1 MQKKN
6 NQEQSKYNAVWLSHS
21 SVGDYLKCPR
31 LYYLK
36 NVWKNKNGRKVN
48 TVSPHMSLG
57 SAVHQVIEPLA
68 NLKVEERLEKIN
80 NPISNLIDTYNSVWK
95 KFSGIMGGFENPEQ
109 EGEFKRRGEKMI
121 KNVSENLGPIK
132 NKTVKFYNGD
142 FIPNIYL
149 SEADNIIL
157 CGLVDWVEYVEK
169 DDTLRVIDF
178 KTGRNEEKEDSYQLP
193 IYKILVESLQKRKVS
208 GGAYWYLDKDKFP
221 VNKELLDEDIEEVK
235 NELLKIGL
243 EIKKLKS
250 PLPPLGKGGPAPNIE
265 GNFVCIYAK
274 SVDKKCFACKEF
286 ELIKNLDE
294 GNLTE
299 GETERVTYLGV
310 GEYKQDLYFV
320 KK

>member
-1 MQKKN
+1 
-6 NQEQSKYNAVWLSHS
+6 
-21 SVGDYLKCPR
+21 
-31 LYYLK
+31 
-36 NVWKNKNGRKVN
+36 
-48 TVSPHMSLG
+48 MSLG

-68 NLKVEERLEKIN
+68 NLKVEDRLEKIN
-80 NPISNLIDTYNSVWK
+80 NPISNLIDTYNNVWK
-95 KFSGIMGGFENPEQ
+95 KFSGIMGGFESPEQ
-109 EGEFKRRGEKMI
+109 EDDFKRRGLEMI

-132 NKTVKFYNGD
+132 NKTVKFYSGD

-149 SEADNIIL
+149 SEQENIIL

-208 GGAYWYLDKDKFP
+208 SGAYWYLDKDKFP
-221 VNKELLDEDIEEVK
+221 INKELLDEDMEEVK

-243 EIKKLKS
+243 EIKKLKY
-250 PLPPLGKGGPAPNIE
+250 GENVE
-265 GNFVCIYAK
+265 NNFVCKYTNAE
-274 SVDKKCFACKEF
+274 KKCFACEEF
-286 ELIKNLDE
+286 ELIQNFDNGTDKS
-294 GNLTE
+294 
-299 GETERVTYLGV
+299 ERVKYLGV